1 MKYEELYGA
10 IVTPMKDD
18 KIDLKTFENI
28 LSLYE
33 KNRHQGVIVAGSTGE
48 GESLTINE
56 KYELLKVALKHKN
69 LDVIMAIKSGSTK
82 SVIDEIKR
90 YCTLDVKTFLIVV
103 PAYYKAPQEGIYFHF
118 AEIANTYNDKN
129 IIVYNIPSRTG
140 SNINYETVAR
150 LVNDYKT

>member
-18 KIDLKTFENI
+18 KIDLKTFDNI

-56 KYELLKVALKHKN
+56 KYELLKVA
-69 LDVIMAIKSGSTK
+69 IKT
-82 SVIDEIKR
+82 
-90 YCTLDVKTFLIVV
+90 
-103 PAYYKAPQEGIYFHF
+103 
-118 AEIANTYNDKN
+118 
-129 IIVYNIPSRTG
+129 
-140 SNINYETVAR
+140 
-150 LVNDYKT
+150 